1 LVEFFLKFIKR
12 YLSIYKS
19 IELSK
24 TGRINETAE
33 FIQNETILE
42 IFQFLKNYGETEKK
56 KFCLFRLL
64 SLLGQII
71 VNSEKKRNFML
82 KNNFFEILLKL
93 SRKENELMK
102 VFCFKLLSFFTSG
115 MRNMKSSQLKTI
127 TELFISKD
135 VLDLSSETL
144 KELKP
149 SDSEEMLASA
159 HYIFICYFD
168 VISTQKSEKEQEKIT
183 ETLSSFIEISKKWIN
198 CQIKT
203 ILSPVLDFLN
213 FVAKIKNGKE
223 FCEKLKITSEIIEIL
238 KTERDPKILCV
249 ACSYLSS
256 AITTEE
262 VALKYCSDEVL
273 LTRIMSLIVTR
284 GYPTAGDVNFC
295 AYAALSSVLIGS
307 SEETISTLHQMGFT
321 DVVVRDLA
329 NTNLGLRYGAIVSI
343 RAIALY
349 ADTNSSSIFRALIES
364 KVFDMMW
371 NTFSQDLVGKS
382 TDPYQEWFQKRVEQ
396 FVKQGTLCAMNS
408 LIQSITVDGDEKNVH
423 YINELLTKNEKF
435 RELVKYLA
443 EMEKQK
449 KTSKSSPKFLIFL
462 VLALVAILV
471 LLPIIYSRVGPKK

>member
-1 LVEFFLKFIKR
+1 
-12 YLSIYKS
+12 LSIYKA

-24 TGRINETAE
+24 SGRINDTSE

-56 KFCLFRLL
+56 KFCLLRLL

-93 SRKENELMK
+93 SKKENELMTSI
-102 VFCFKLLSFFTSG
+102 FFKLLSFFSSG
-115 MRNMKSSQLKTI
+115 MRSMKPSQIKTM
-127 TELFISKD
+127 TDLFLSKD
-135 VLDLSSETL
+135 ILETCSETL
-144 KELKP
+144 KELKT
-149 SDSEEMLASA
+149 SDTEEMLASA
-159 HYIFICYFD
+159 HYIFLCYFD
-168 VISTQKSEKEQEKIT
+168 VISHQKSEKEQERIT
-183 ETLSSFIEISKKWIN
+183 EILSPFIEISKKWIN

-203 ILSPVLDFLN
+203 IVNPLLDFLN
-213 FVAKIKNGKE
+213 FVAKFKNGKV
-223 FCEKLKITSEIIEIL
+223 FCENFQITSDIIEIL
-238 KTERDPKILCV
+238 KNERDPKVLCI
-249 ACSYLSS
+249 AASYLSS
-256 AITTEE
+256 AITSEE
-262 VALKYCSDEVL
+262 VASKYCSDDAL
-273 LTRIMSLIVTR
+273 LSRIMSLIVTR

-295 AYAALSSVLIGS
+295 AYAALSSVLLGS
-307 SEETISTLHQMGFT
+307 SEETISTLHQMGFV
-321 DVVVRDLA
+321 DVVIRDLS

-371 NTFSQDLVGKS
+371 NTFSQDLAGKS
-382 TDPYQEWFQKRVEQ
+382 NDPYQDWFQKRVEQ

-423 YINELLTKNEKF
+423 YINDLLTRNEKF

-462 VLALVAILV
+462 VLALVAMLV